1 MVTSVV
7 NVVDKN
13 LIDVVE
19 TVFDFG
25 QNINKRNMMILLHL
39 LHM

>member
-7 NVVDKN
+7 NMVDKN

-25 QNINKRNMMILLHL
+25 QSINKRNMMILLHL